1 MAKVRVGAIGA
12 GWWATT
18 NHFPLLA
25 GRDDVEL
32 VSVCRPGRELLDT
45 VAAGFGFRHATEDYR
60 ELLDQDLD
68 AVLVASPHHLHYQ
81 HAKAALER
89 GLHVLCE
96 KPVTLHAAQAWE
108 LADLARER
116 GVHALVP
123 YGWHYKP
130 FIVAARRIVADGLLG
145 RPEYVMCHMASPTKD
160 FFSGGTNVPSAFA
173 PSVVG
178 PDPTTWQT
186 PSQGGGYAHGQITH
200 SSALMFWLTGL
211 RAASVSALMS
221 GPGSPVDL
229 YDAAHVRFD
238 NGAIGALSGA
248 GTLPDDDRF
257 QIDIRVFGSE
267 GVLLLDVERERVVLR
282 RHDGAHREIA
292 VPSGDGAYSCDV
304 PPVRFIELIT
314 GASSENNSP
323 LSVAARSVEL
333 IEALHRSAA
342 LDGRPVAVDPGTTHP
357 IHDSRPE

>member
-1 MAKVRVGAIGA
+1 MSVDRVRIGAIGA

-32 VSVCRPGRELLDT
+32 VSVCRPGRDILDA
-45 VAAGFGFRHATEDYR
+45 VATKFDFHHATEDYR

-68 AVLVASPHHLHYQ
+68 AVVVASPHHLHYE
-81 HAKAALER
+81 HAKAALQR

-108 LADLARER
+108 LADLATKHNLH
-116 GVHALVP
+116 VLVP

-130 FIVAARRIVADGLLG
+130 FIIAARQFVVDGLLG
-145 RPEYVMCHMASPTKD
+145 RLEYVMCHMASPTKD
-160 FFSGGTNVPSAFA
+160 FFSGGSSVPSAWT
-173 PSVVG
+173 PELVG

-200 SSALMFWLTGL
+200 SSALMFWLTGQ
-211 RAASVSALMS
+211 RASRVSALMS
-221 GPGSPVDL
+221 RPGAQVDL

-238 NGAIGALSGA
+238 NGAIGVLSGA
-248 GTLPDDDRF
+248 GTLPDDDKF
-257 QIDIRVFGSE
+257 QIDIRIFGSD
-267 GVLLLDVERERVVLR
+267 GTLLLDVERERVVLR
-282 RHDGAHREIA
+282 RHDGAHRQLI
-292 VPSGDGAYSCDV
+292 VPAGAGAYSCEV

-314 GASSENNSP
+314 GAAADNNSP
-323 LSVAARSVEL
+323 LDVAARSVEL
-333 IEALHRSAA
+333 IEALHQSAA
-342 LDGRPVAVDPGTTHP
+342 LDGQPVAVASNESHPTT
-357 IHDSRPE
+357 

>member
-1 MAKVRVGAIGA
+1 MTKVRVGAIGA

-32 VSVCRPGRELLDT
+32 VSVCRPGRDILDT
-45 VAAGFGFRHATEDYR
+45 VAAKFGFRHATEDYR
-60 ELLDQDLD
+60 ELLEQDLD
-68 AVLVASPHHLHYQ
+68 AVVVASPHHLHYE

-96 KPVTLHAAQAWE
+96 KPVTLHGSQAWE
-108 LADLARER
+108 LADLARDR
-116 GVHALVP
+116 GLHVLVP

-130 FIVAARRIVADGLLG
+130 FIEAAHGIVADGLLG
-145 RPEYVMCHMASPTKD
+145 ELEYVMCHMASPTKD
-160 FFSGGTNVPSAFA
+160 FFSGGTSVPSAFT
-173 PSVVG
+173 PELVG

-221 GPGSPVDL
+221 RPGSVVDL
-229 YDAAHVRFD
+229 YDAAHIRFD
-238 NGAIGALSGA
+238 NGAIGALAGA
-248 GTLPDDDRF
+248 GTLPDDDKF
-257 QIDIRVFGSE
+257 QIDIRVFGSD

-292 VPSGDGAYSCDV
+292 VSSGEGAYSCEV

-314 GASSENNSP
+314 GAATDNNSP
-323 LSVAARSVEL
+323 LEVAARSVEL
-333 IEALHRSAA
+333 IEAVHASAA
-342 LDGRPVAVDPGTTHP
+342 RDGQSVAVAPD
-357 IHDSRPE
+357 DSH